1 MTSVDG
7 DGSIKIWADPV
18 SGKHIQRLVFK
29 VVDPAMS
36 SYIAAVD
43 GDAAAL
49 SCGDRI
55 VGSLCDD
62 RAAVDGNAAAITELA
77 CTDSDALYHRIVT
90 FL

>member
-1 MTSVDG
+1 MTAVDG
-7 DGSIKIWADPV
+7 DGSIKMWADPV

-43 GDAAAL
+43 GDRAAL
-49 SCGDRI
+49 PCGDRI
-55 VGSLCDD
+55 AGSLGDD
-62 RAAVDGNAAAITELA
+62 RTAVDGNAAAITELA
-77 CTDSDALYHRIVT
+77 CADPYALCPHIVP